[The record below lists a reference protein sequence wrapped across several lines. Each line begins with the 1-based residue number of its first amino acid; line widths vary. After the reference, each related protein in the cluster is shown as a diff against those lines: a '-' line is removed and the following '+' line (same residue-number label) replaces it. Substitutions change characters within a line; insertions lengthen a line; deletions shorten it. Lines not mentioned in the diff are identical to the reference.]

1 MTGSGRFARY
11 LAVAV
16 IALLTS
22 ALQAITVDPN
32 PEPLGGGSKASATK
46 PARFKLSLVVTES
59 ESELVK
65 WMGMSERDRT
75 RYAKARRFRVK
86 EQGHLALVLTDFDQ
100 TEMENFDLAA
110 QIELYG
116 PDGKLM
122 YSNPDLARFAWSSPK
137 KGCIA
142 LQPQVNFKFDE
153 KDLFGIYTYR
163 ATVTDRQNTEIAQ
176 ARQKVV
182 FVN

>member
-1 MTGSGRFARY
+1 MRPGRIARY
-11 LAVAV
+11 LTVV
-16 IALLTS
+16 LMTLLTS
-22 ALQAITVDPN
+22 GMQAITVDPN
-32 PEPLGGGSKASATK
+32 PEMPEGGSKAGVTK
-46 PARFKLSLVVTES
+46 PARFKLNLVVTES
-59 ESELVK
+59 EAELLK
-65 WMGMSERDRT
+65 WLDMSERDRT
-75 RYAKARRFRVK
+75 RYAKTRRFRAR

-100 TEMENFDLAA
+100 TDLENFDLAA
-110 QIELYG
+110 EIELYG

-163 ATVTDRQNTEIAQ
+163 ATVTDNQSTEIAQ

-182 FVN
+182 FIN